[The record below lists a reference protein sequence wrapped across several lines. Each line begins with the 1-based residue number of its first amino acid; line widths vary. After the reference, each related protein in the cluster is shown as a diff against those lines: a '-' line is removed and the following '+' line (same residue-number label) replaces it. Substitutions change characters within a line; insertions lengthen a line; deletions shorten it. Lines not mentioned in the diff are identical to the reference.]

1 MVTTSRSMH
10 ADSYQPWLAMGQ
22 EYYEIVLPV
31 LVTPPSIMYGA
42 LVGAGSLEIAPN
54 LPSGIREVLR
64 VDKP

>member
-1 MVTTSRSMH
+1 
-10 ADSYQPWLAMGQ
+10 MGQ

-31 LVTPPSIMYGA
+31 VVTPPSMMYGA